1 MNRTDRSTLARLA
14 LRLRFAL
21 ADALI
26 ALGVRLLPDG
36 PFRDAAAA
44 ARTRRRFLYRS
55 SLFALGHSRNGNG
68 RHPGPPV

>member
-1 MNRTDRSTLARLA
+1 MSLS

-36 PFRDAAAA
+36 PLRDAAAA

-55 SLFALGHSRNGNG
+55 SLFALGHGRNGNG
-68 RHPGPPV
+68 QHPGPPV